1 MVDEQ
6 GTLGMR
12 HLIERQILGK
22 VNAADGDNVRSVVDN
37 W

>member
-22 VNAADGDNVRSVVDN
+22 VNAADGELRLSIGY
-37 W
+37 